1 MRPYAESADAHVRR
15 LQSRIE
21 RELAVSRP
29 ALPQI
34 PWDTILGE
42 LRDALE
48 GVERT
53 TGRAVHLRDRPI
65 RLRGGGR

>member
-1 MRPYAESADAHVRR
+1 MRPYAESAHVHVRR

-34 PWDTILGE
+34 PWDMILGE
-42 LRDALE
+42 IRDALE

-53 TGRAVHLRDRPI
+53 AGRAHYLRDFT
-65 RLRGGGR
+65 LRGGGR

>member
-1 MRPYAESADAHVRR
+1 MRPYAESAHVHVRR

-21 RELAVSRP
+21 REIGACLD
-29 ALPQI
+29 L